1 MATDS
6 PVINRIG
13 LYQSSAVD
21 QDRTLYWG
29 WGNHRIGR
37 SYAEVN
43 PACP

>member
-6 PVINRIG
+6 PVPNRIG

-29 WGNHRIGR
+29 NHRIGR